1 MSREAI
7 RELIEDPAGTVDRLV
22 ESGERARKNRDMEA
36 AYELFTHALERG
48 PSNPRALTGLGFL
61 YLEVEDH
68 ERASSYLERSLDQDP
83 DSERTL
89 YGAALAMLGREEF
102 DAALS
107 YALRLAGSDQLS
119 SRRNGHFIAGK
130 VRYESGAFEQAAD
143 EFERAISLEEHAPP
157 NDRRWK
163 DIRFLLSQAYLAVG
177 DKNRAL
183 ERLRELQ
190 GRAKQRSIADQIGR
204 LCLELDR
211 IAEARAVFEQILSK
225 APRDQRAL
233 RGLGQVYLKQHHY
246 DGAIEIFDKVRNLD
260 KGSIHALEG
269 LAESYKGKGDLSRA
283 ARYIEQMHEHSNLPE
298 AQLERRLR
306 ALDHERARRDAELL
320 RVRNLASLNAMATG
334 IAHELRQ
341 PLSVIRLA
349 AQNARRDL
357 EGGETEQLK
366 EDLIDIDQSIGRLDR
381 IIELLR
387 QLSTAGG
394 SVPEPLFITAVVER
408 AMEFFHEQFRSRD
421 IEVVDETMDH
431 QVIADEVAFLRILI
445 NLLENARDAM
455 ASTAHKR
462 LRLWAVE
469 SPDRIQLFVQ
479 DSGVGMTRDVENCA
493 FDPFFTTKGAQG
505 VGMGLYIAYNL
516 AKKMNCQLAI
526 RQSKPEHGTT
536 VELTLPRYVGEDQG
550 EVENP

>member
-1 MSREAI
+1 MVSQETVRA
-7 RELIEDPAGTVDRLV
+7 LIEDRTSAPEKLV
-22 ESGERARKNRDMEA
+22 EVGEIAHENRDIGTA
-36 AYELFTHALERG
+36 NTLFTQAIERDPSSSQAL
-48 PSNPRALTGLGFL
+48 SGLGFL

-68 ERASSYLERSLDQDP
+68 EQASSYFERSLDQDP
-83 DSERTL
+83 DNERTL
-89 YGAALAMLGREEF
+89 YGAALAMLGREAF

-107 YALRLAGSDQLS
+107 YALRLVGSTKYP

-130 VRYESGAFEQAAD
+130 VRYESGAFEQAAS
-143 EFERAISLEEHAPP
+143 EFEQAILLEKHARP

-163 DIRFLLSQAYLAVG
+163 DVRFLLSQAYLAVG

-190 GRAKQRSIADQIGR
+190 DRTKQRSITDQIGR

-211 IAEARAVFEQILSK
+211 IEEAKVAFEQVLK
-225 APRDQRAL
+225 RAPKDQRAL
-233 RGLGQVYLKQHHY
+233 RGLGQVYLKRHRY
-246 DGAIEIFDKVRNLD
+246 DEAIEIFTKAHDINKR
-260 KGSIHALEG
+260 SIHALEG

-283 ARYIEQMHEHSNLPE
+283 AQYIQQMHEHSNVPE

-357 EGGETEQLK
+357 EDGETANLK
-366 EDLIDIDQSIGRLDR
+366 EDLTDIDESIGRLDR

-394 SVPEPLFITAVVER
+394 SSPEPLSIAAVVER
-408 AMEFFHEQFRSRD
+408 AMEFFREQFRSRD
-421 IEVVDETMDH
+421 IEVITGTIDY
-431 QVIADEVAFLRILI
+431 QVIADEAAFVQILI
-445 NLLENARDAM
+445 NLLGNARDAM
-455 ASTAHKR
+455 ATTTQKR
-462 LRLWAVE
+462 LRLWAVP
-469 SPDRIQLFVQ
+469 SPNRIQLFVQ
-479 DSGVGMTRDVENCA
+479 DSGAGMARDVEKRA

-526 RQSKPEHGTT
+526 RESKPERGTT
-536 VELTLPRYVGEDQG
+536 VELTLPRYV
-550 EVENP
+550 VEGDPP